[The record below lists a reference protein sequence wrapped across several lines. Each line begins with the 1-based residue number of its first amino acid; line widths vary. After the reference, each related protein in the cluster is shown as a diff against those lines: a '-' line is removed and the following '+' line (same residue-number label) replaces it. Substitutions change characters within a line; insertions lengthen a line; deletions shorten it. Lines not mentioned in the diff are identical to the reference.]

1 MFTTPWMSPRVLPP
15 PLWMVTNG
23 DVTVGPVPTR
33 VVCSGYADGL
43 VSPRFYVKDTLGT
56 SWRPVTSLREIRQG
70 APPPRLKST
79 SEVLLGMSESVTDV
93 LSLGLDVA
101 IERTGC
107 SDGLIHRF
115 DAGRKRGVITRDER
129 FFDAKLPNTDLF
141 GALAHAKRIAL
152 AAPRSDVD
160 ARAVSSR
167 LVGDADALLGVAMVP
182 IVLRGRLTA
191 TFELGRID
199 HGFRSSDA
207 RALSEVA
214 RLVVDR
220 LHVIA

>member
-1 MFTTPWMSPRVLPP
+1 
-15 PLWMVTNG
+15 MVTNG

-33 VVCSGYADGL
+33 VVCSGYSEGL
-43 VSPRFYVKDTLGT
+43 VSPRFYVKDTQGT
-56 SWRPVTSLREIRQG
+56 AWRPVTSLRELHQG
-70 APPPRLKST
+70 TPRPRLKST

-101 IERTGC
+101 MERTGC
-107 SDGLIHRF
+107 CEGLIHRF
-115 DAGRKRGVITRDER
+115 DAGRKRGVITRDDR
-129 FFDAKLPNTDLF
+129 FFDATLPNTDLF
-141 GALAHAKRIAL
+141 GALAHAQRIAL
-152 AAPRSDVD
+152 AAPRSDVE

-182 IVLRGRLTA
+182 IVHRGRLTA
-191 TFELGRID
+191 TFELGRVD

-214 RLVVDR
+214 RLVVER
-220 LHVIA
+220 LVVIA

>member
-33 VVCSGYADGL
+33 IVCSGYAQGL
-43 VSPRFYVKDTLGT
+43 VSPRFYVKDTKGT
-56 SWRPVTSLREIRQG
+56 SWRPVKTLRELHQ
-70 APPPRLKST
+70 APSSPRTKST
-79 SEVLLGMSESVTDV
+79 AEVLLGMSESVTDV

-101 IERTGC
+101 MERTGC
-107 SDGLIHRF
+107 QDGLIHRF

-129 FFDAKLPNTDLF
+129 FFDAKLPNSDVF
-141 GALAHAKRIAL
+141 GALAHARRIAL
-152 AAPRSDVD
+152 AAPREDVD
-160 ARAVSSR
+160 ARVVSSR

-182 IVLRGRLTA
+182 IVHRGHLTA
-191 TFELGRID
+191 RFELGRVD

-214 RLVVDR
+214 RLVVER
-220 LHVIA
+220 LDVIA